1 TLNIKVMKK
10 VQLFLLMLTVL
21 PFTTVFAQDQEQRIQ
36 TSYILAFNKQATG
49 GEVNYWKTQGNL
61 SVAQLLERH
70 KQYIAGNRDL
80 WDGVLRVSYTD
91 AFGRAIKDGEYNFHI
106 KYPRTYVEMMSAHMV
121 YLNQNPSLYDEVI
134 RESYRAVFGRNPAD
148 GELNYWK
155 GQQKVA
161 WIWLFRAHKEY
172 AASNRRNTASMSG
185 VKFIP
190 VSASVMS
197 ETRRAVSNLVGN
209 DGASLIGND
218 GGSMVAAGAGN
229 LIGMDG
235 STMVAAGAGN

>member
-1 TLNIKVMKK
+1 MKK
-10 VQLFLLMLTVL
+10 VQLFLLMLTIL

-80 WDGVLRVSYTD
+80 WNGILRVSYTD
-91 AFGRAIKDGEYNFHI
+91 AFGRGITDGEYNFHI
-106 KYPRTYVEMMSAHMV
+106 KYPRTYVEIMSAHMV
-121 YLNQNPSLYDEVI
+121 YLNQNPALYDEVI
-134 RESYRAVFGRNPAD
+134 RDSYRYAFNKNATE
-148 GELNYWK
+148 GEMNYWR

-161 WIWLFRAHKEY
+161 WIWLFRAHMDY
-172 AASNRRNTASMSG
+172 AASTRRNKASMSG

-190 VSASVMS
+190 ISSAVAS

-209 DGASLIGND
+209 DGASL
-218 GGSMVAAGAGN
+218 
-229 LIGMDG
+229 
-235 STMVAAGAGN
+235 